1 MQERHLRVGSLFE
14 WLAAAVGVVG
24 LIWVL
29 AGPVQH
35 LTGPRVDAAL
45 VDVREKVPP
54 GVPSGA
60 TSVPVLLLLD
70 GRSLRVGLLESQ
82 LRVLLPETAADGP
95 AYVTSNEFGDRS
107 TRPYKVDGVR
117 FYVVCERSERG
128 GPMRLSGVFVP

>member
-29 AGPVQH
+29 AGPVQQ

-45 VDVREKVPP
+45 VDVHEKVPP
-54 GVPSGA
+54 GVPGGA

-82 LRVLLPETAADGP
+82 LRMLLPETAADGP